1 MSAITL
7 TTDIARTPRVMQ
19 IEGMFD
25 IAASGR
31 AVTTIPLDMP
41 DLDARDW
48 NVGLIVGP
56 SGAGKSTVARHL
68 FPDRITAVDDMVWR
82 SDAAVVDEFPP
93 TLKVQDVT
101 ALLSS
106 VGFSSPPAWLRPF
119 ATLSNGEQFRVSMA
133 RLLAEQ
139 TDLAVVDEFTS
150 VVDRTVAK
158 VGSHAIAKTVRKR
171 GQRLVAVT
179 CHYDVEDWL
188 QPDWV
193 YQPHVG
199 TFAWRSVQ
207 PRPRLN
213 VEVIRSDHSAW
224 AGFARHHYLDH
235 TVHRAAHIYVGLI
248 EGQPAVLCALMPLVH
263 GKVRNA
269 KRVSRIVTLPDFQGI
284 GVAGH
289 MLDAVGGA
297 LRTQGTGL
305 YITTSHPAMIRALH
319 GRATW
324 HMNRKP
330 SRVAKQGNTSTIK
343 GKMDSSRS
351 RLTASFRYVG
361 PADDRLVGVVVG
373 AKGAA

>member
-1 MSAITL
+1 VNTLTL
-7 TTDIARTPRVMQ
+7 TTDITRSPRVMQ

-25 IAASGR
+25 IEATAR
-31 AVTTIPLDMP
+31 ATTTIPLALP
-41 DLDARDW
+41 DLSERDW

-68 FPDRITAVDDMVWR
+68 FPVEMTAVDDMTWR
-82 SDAAVVDEFPP
+82 SDAAVVDEFPSDM
-93 TLKVQDVT
+93 KVQAVT
-101 ALLSS
+101 ELLSS

-119 ATLSNGEQFRVSMA
+119 DTLSNGEQFRVSIA
-133 RLLAEQ
+133 RLLAEKP
-139 TDLAVVDEFTS
+139 DLAVVDEFTS

-171 GQRLVAVT
+171 GQRFVAVG

-207 PRPRLN
+207 SRPRLD
-213 VEVIRSDHSAW
+213 VEIIRSDHSAW

-235 TVHRAAHIYVGLI
+235 TVHRAADIYVGLI
-248 EGQPAVLCALMPLVH
+248 EGQPAVLCALMHLVH

-297 LRTQGTGL
+297 LRSQGTGL

-319 GRATW
+319 GRSTW
-324 HMNRKP
+324 NMNRKP

-351 RLTASFRYVG
+351 RLTASFRYIG